1 MQKYL
6 LITYEISKL
15 EQKVKMQ
22 LIRKLNGYDSIK
34 QGKVERKQGI
44 LDEMKGFRFGT
55 NTIIVQ
61 YNKKE
66 DIERFFKQYKVG
78 IKSLIINF

>member
-1 MQKYL
+1 MQKYI

-15 EQKVKMQ
+15 EQKDKMQ

-34 QGKVERKQGI
+34 QGKIERKHGM

-55 NTIIVQ
+55 NTIVVS
-61 YNKKE
+61 YGKKD
-66 DIERFFKQYKVG
+66 DIERFFKQHKVG